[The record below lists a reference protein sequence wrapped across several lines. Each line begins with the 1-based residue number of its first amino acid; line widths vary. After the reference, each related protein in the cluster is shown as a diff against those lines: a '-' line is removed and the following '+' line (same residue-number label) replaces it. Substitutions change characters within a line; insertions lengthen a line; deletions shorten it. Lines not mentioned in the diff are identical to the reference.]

1 MGKKVKAWVIKNR
14 EGKLHPFYTRSM
26 RKDSIDAV
34 CKNLFNAY
42 TWQQLKRQG
51 WSCVRVE
58 IREVPKK
65 KGKRNG

>member
-1 MGKKVKAWVIKNR
+1 MGKKVKAWAIKGW
-14 EGKLHPFYTRSM
+14 EGEMHPFYTR
-26 RKDSIDAV
+26 RTRNESIDALRH
-34 CKNLFNAY
+34 NLFRRY

-65 KGKRNG
+65 KGKRG